1 MASRSRRTLCDS
13 IMTIGLQISD
23 NFVSDLRLGLLS
35 MSRWRRSWPVIV
47 ADDPCFPSTLSRP
60 RERRAHLLRA
70 SNEPGYALTHAN
82 TTSRR

>member
-1 MASRSRRTLCDS
+1 MASRSRGTLCDS

-23 NFVSDLRLGLLS
+23 NFVSDLRLS
-35 MSRWRRSWPVIV
+35 QFPMSRWRRSRPVVV

-70 SNEPGYALTHAN
+70 SNEQRCALTPCEYY
-82 TTSRR
+82 